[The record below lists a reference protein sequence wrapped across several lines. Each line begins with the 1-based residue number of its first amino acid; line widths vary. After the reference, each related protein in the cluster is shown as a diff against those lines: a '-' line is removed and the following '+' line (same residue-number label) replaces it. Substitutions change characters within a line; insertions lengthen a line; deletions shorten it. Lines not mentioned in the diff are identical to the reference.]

1 MQNLDS
7 IPFWG
12 ETLSIFVAVS
22 WTMSALFSEVATKR
36 LGVHVTNVLRM
47 VLSMLMLATFLLI
60 FTGSPF
66 PSYADHQTWSWLLL
80 SGAVGYVFGDFCL
93 FNAYILIGSRFAQLF
108 MTIAPATAAIAGWL
122 LLGETLS
129 LQAVAGMGI
138 TTFGIA
144 LSILGRGAKEEGG
157 KKKIHLNLPTK
168 GVVYGIGS
176 GVGQGLGL
184 VLSAVGLKHY
194 QSTIDQLPLAHDQLE
209 ALTTTLPFS
218 STMIRAVAGL
228 IGFLFILLMTK
239 KGGNLVRSFTDGKG
253 MSHLIAAVFFG
264 PFFGV
269 SLSLMA
275 TQYTST
281 GIAMTL
287 MSLTPVL
294 ILWPAHV
301 LFGQR
306 VTWREI
312 LGAVISVV
320 GVSLFFI

>member
-1 MQNLDS
+1 MQTPDS
-7 IPFWG
+7 IPFLG
-12 ETLSIFVAVS
+12 ESLSIFVAIS
-22 WTMSALFSEVATKR
+22 WTTSALFSEVATKR

-47 VLSMLMLATFLLI
+47 ILSLLMLAIFLFI
-60 FTGSPF
+60 FTGSPL
-66 PSYADHQTWSWLLL
+66 PSYGDSQTWMWLLL

-93 FNAYILIGSRFAQLF
+93 FNAYMLIGSRFGQLF
-108 MTIAPATAAIAGWL
+108 MTIAPATAAIAGWI

-129 LQAVAGMGI
+129 LQAIAGMAI
-138 TTFGIA
+138 TSLGIA
-144 LSILGRGAKEEGG
+144 ISILGRGAKEEGG
-157 KKKIHLNLPTK
+157 KKKIHLNLPAK
-168 GVVYGIGS
+168 GVWFGIGS

-194 QSTIDQLPLAHDQLE
+194 QSTIDTLQLTSETLDTLH
-209 ALTTTLPFS
+209 TTLPFS
-218 STMIRAVAGL
+218 STMIRAMAGL
-228 IGFLFILLMTK
+228 VGFVFILLMSK
-239 KGGNLVRSFTDGKG
+239 KSGAFVRGLSDKKG
-253 MSHLIAAVFFG
+253 MSRLVCAVFFG

-287 MSLTPVL
+287 MSLSPIL
-294 ILWPAHV
+294 ILWPAYF
-301 LFGQR
+301 LFDQK